1 MKKILAES
9 VECLGKFPK
18 KKVEKDE
25 NIHKHPP
32 INQLPKCP
40 VKLI

>member
-25 NIHKHPP
+25 NIHIPT
-32 INQLPKCP
+32 NQPA
-40 VKLI
+40 VKMSC